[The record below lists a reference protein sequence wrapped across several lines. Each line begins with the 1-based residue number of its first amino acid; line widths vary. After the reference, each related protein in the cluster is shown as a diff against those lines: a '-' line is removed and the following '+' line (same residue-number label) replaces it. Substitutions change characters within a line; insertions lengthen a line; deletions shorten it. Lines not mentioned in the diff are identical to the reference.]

1 MAETF
6 NKFFIIIAKNL
17 RINENLLPTS
27 LSETRNAESIIAKFD
42 KNCSIFFFK
51 EIVKTEVIKRRKL
64 KTLILRKDRSL
75 AIFPLG

>member
-17 RINENLLPTS
+17 RIHENLLPTS
-27 LSETRNAESIIAKFD
+27 LSETRNVESIIVKFD
-42 KNCSIFFFK
+42 KNCGIFFFK

-64 KTLILRKDRSL
+64 KILILRKDRSL
-75 AIFPLG
+75 AIFPLR